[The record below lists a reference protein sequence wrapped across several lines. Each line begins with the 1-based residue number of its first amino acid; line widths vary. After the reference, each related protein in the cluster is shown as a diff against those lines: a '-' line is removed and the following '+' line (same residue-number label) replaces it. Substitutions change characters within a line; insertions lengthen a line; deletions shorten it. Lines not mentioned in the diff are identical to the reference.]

1 MVACV
6 RSVAAALAMVSVS
19 FTAVA
24 QVVPP
29 GAQVVPPSDQP
40 GRERERFERPP
51 VPLAQPG
58 GPAISV
64 PGIEAPPGAAETK
77 LVIRQIRIVGA
88 TIYTAAQLAEL
99 YANVVGKKVTLQAVY
114 DLAQRIT
121 AKYGGDG
128 YVLSRAIVPVQ
139 QLDPN
144 GAVVKIQVVEGY
156 IERVEWPPEL
166 STYRD
171 FFSYYAGRIAAE
183 RPVNIRTIERY
194 LLLAGDL
201 PGLKFKNSIKPHPT
215 KVGAAILVVEV
226 THKPVDFFA
235 RVDNRGTPAR
245 GPLEFLT
252 STTVNN
258 LLHSHDALTLTAAG
272 AFKTR
277 ELQYYAANYRQVLT
291 GEGLTYFATASYG
304 FGRPGTE
311 ELELLNYR
319 TKSLYA
325 ETGLSYPVIRERER
339 NLNVSGLWF
348 WSNDRGSF
356 FDMPDEPPSTHD
368 RMRGIRLRAD
378 ADSADQTGAINQLY
392 FVFSQG
398 VRGLGATQNGQDLA
412 SRINGRVDFSKMEL
426 TVSRLQP
433 LPLPAF
439 SALIAAYGQ
448 YAMTPLLVSEM
459 CGYGGRLFGRGFDPS
474 QFISDSCFEALFELR
489 YDVSLEL
496 KGITQAQLYGFF
508 DHGWLHNLAPV
519 LGTFTSVDAASFGG
533 GLRLGWLN
541 AVTADLTVTQVAQG
555 QGLVGTTA
563 LPGVLSAGP
572 QKNTRFFFILG
583 ARL

>member
-1 MVACV
+1 MLVCV
-6 RSVAAALAMVSVS
+6 RAFAAALAMGSVS
-19 FTAVA
+19 FAAVA

-29 GAQVVPPSDQP
+29 GAQIVPPSDQP

-58 GPAISV
+58 GPAIAV

-88 TIYTAAQLAEL
+88 TVYTAAQLAEL
-99 YANVVGKKVTLQAVY
+99 YAGLVGKKVTLKAVY

-128 YVLSRAIVPVQ
+128 YVLARAIVPVQ
-139 QLDPN
+139 QLDAN

-156 IERVEWPPEL
+156 IETVEWPPQL
-166 STYRD
+166 SAYRD
-171 FFSYYAGRIAAE
+171 FFSYYASRISAE

-201 PGLKFKNSIKPHPT
+201 PGLKFKNSVKPHPT

-245 GPLEFLT
+245 GPLEYLT
-252 STTVNN
+252 STTFNN
-258 LLHSHDALTLTAAG
+258 LFGGHEALTLTAAG

-304 FGRPGTE
+304 FGHPGTE
-311 ELELLNYR
+311 ELEILNYR
-319 TKSLYA
+319 TRSFYA
-325 ETGLSYPVIRERER
+325 ETGLSYPVIRARER

-348 WSNDRGSF
+348 WSNDRGIF
-356 FDMPDEPPSTHD
+356 FDLPDEPPSTHD

-378 ADSADQTGAINQLY
+378 ADAADQTGAINQLY

-398 VRGLGATQNGQDLA
+398 FRGLGATQNGQDLA

-426 TVSRLQP
+426 TLSRLQP

-489 YDVSLEL
+489 YDIPLEL
-496 KGITQAQLYGFF
+496 KALNQAQLYGFF

-519 LGTFTSVDAASFGG
+519 PGTFTSVDAASFGG

-555 QGLVGTTA
+555 QGLQGTTA

-572 QKNTRFFFILG
+572 RRNTRFFFILS

>member
-6 RSVAAALAMVSVS
+6 RSIAAAWAMVSVS
-19 FTAVA
+19 FAAVA

-29 GAQVVPPSDQP
+29 GAQIVPPSDQP

-88 TIYTAAQLAEL
+88 TVYTAAQLAEL
-99 YANVVGKKVTLQAVY
+99 YADLIGKRVTLQAVY

-128 YVLSRAIVPVQ
+128 YVLARAIVPVQ

-166 STYRD
+166 SAYRD
-171 FFSYYAGRIAAE
+171 FFSYYAGRITAE

-201 PGLKFKNSIKPHPT
+201 PGLKFKNSIRPHPT

-252 STTVNN
+252 SSTFNN
-258 LLHSHDALTLTAAG
+258 FLGGHEALTLTAAG

-304 FGRPGTE
+304 FGHPGTE
-311 ELELLNYR
+311 ELEILEYR
-319 TKSLYA
+319 TRSFYA
-325 ETGLSYPVIRERER
+325 ETGLAYPVIRA
-339 NLNVSGLWF
+339 
-348 WSNDRGSF
+348 
-356 FDMPDEPPSTHD
+356 HD
-368 RMRGIRLRAD
+368 RMRGMRVRVD
-378 ADSADQTGAINQLY
+378 ADSADAVGGINQLY

-398 VRGLGATQNGQDLA
+398 VRGLGATQNGQELA
-412 SRINGRVDFSKMEL
+412 SRANGRVDFSKMEL
-426 TVSRLQP
+426 TVSRLAP
-433 LPLPAF
+433 LPLGTGF
-439 SALIAAYGQ
+439 SALVAAYGQ
-448 YAMTPLLVSEM
+448 YAMTPLLVSEL

-474 QFISDSCFEALFELR
+474 QFVSDSCLEALLELR
-489 YDVSLEL
+489 YDIPIQLPAL
-496 KGITQAQLYGFF
+496 TQAQLYGFV
-508 DHGWLHNLAPV
+508 DHGWLHNIAPV
-519 LGTFTSVDAASFGG
+519 AATFTTVDAASFGG

-555 QGLVGTTA
+555 QGLLGTTA
-563 LPGVLSAGP
+563 LPSALSVGP
-572 QKNTRFFFILG
+572 RRNTRFFFILS